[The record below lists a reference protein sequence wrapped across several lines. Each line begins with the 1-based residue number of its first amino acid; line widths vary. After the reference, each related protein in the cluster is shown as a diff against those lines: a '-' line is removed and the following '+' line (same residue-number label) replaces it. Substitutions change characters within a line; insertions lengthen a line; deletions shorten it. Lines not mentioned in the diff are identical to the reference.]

1 MATVKEDPT
10 TSSGYSSKTQMPEI
24 ILCNHFQAAVS
35 SQQFVPKME
44 FYEFDTAR
52 SNLKDRISQYQ
63 SLFKR
68 SLEDHQRNNSSELE
82 AQFERKLIELIR
94 NSCSAEFLKLHA
106 RQIAGLATAEKVL
119 DYIENVFGEETDEIR
134 KERAEED
141 LRKIARRAD
150 KGEKFSAFLKRIEI
164 IVADID
170 QEPKVREFLADNIFR
185 KNIEPANLTFLKDN
199 MMHRKSAREISEFLD
214 NRERFLCAQVS
225 FLETDRMNYFIDQA
239 TQNIGD
245 KLTGLC
251 LENNKSIDEKQNKIE
266 QKVDRFAAVV
276 EQLTATISQLEAE
289 KRQQFQSQAQPY
301 HQSVSRFQN
310 PGPYIQPQANFGNN
324 FGHHSSFQPQRFSG
338 PQNPNGPYCS
348 ECKSYGHIKRN
359 CRRIVCNNCHER
371 GHIARFCNK
380 PRVENQGQQVQQGQ
394 QGHQGPP
401 PNPQMPQPPR
411 NQNSGN

>member
-1 MATVKEDPT
+1 MATIKDETT

-68 SLEDHQRNNSSELE
+68 SLIDHQRSDSDELE
-82 AQFERKLIELIR
+82 SQFERKLIELIR
-94 NSCSAEFLKLHA
+94 NSCSAEFLKEHA

-119 DYIENVFGEETDEIR
+119 EYIENVFGEETAETK
-134 KERAEED
+134 KERAEEE

-150 KGEKFSAFLKRIEI
+150 KGEKYDAFLKRIEV

-199 MMHRKSAREISEFLD
+199 MMHRKNARQISEFLD

-251 LENNKSIDEKQNKIE
+251 LENNRSIDEKQSKLE
-266 QKVDRFAAVV
+266 QKVDRFASVV

-289 KRQQFQSQAQPY
+289 KRQNFQSQAQSY
-301 HQSVSRFQN
+301 QQSVPRFQH
-310 PGPYIQPQANFGNN
+310 PGQQTQPQANFGNN
-324 FGHHSSFQPQRFSG
+324 FGPQNSLQPQRFSG

-348 ECKSYGHIKRN
+348 ECRSYGHIKRN
-359 CRRIVCNNCHER
+359 CRQIVCNNCRER
-371 GHIARFCNK
+371 GHIARFCN
-380 PRVENQGQQVQQGQ
+380 RARAENQQGQ
-394 QGHQGPP
+394 EGQQGPQP
-401 PNPQMPQPPR
+401 GPRMPGLPR
-411 NQNSGN
+411 DQNSGN

>member
-1 MATVKEDPT
+1 MATIKDEST

-68 SLEDHQRNNSSELE
+68 SLIYHERTNSDELE
-82 AQFERKLIELIR
+82 SQFERKLIELIR
-94 NSCSAEFLKLHA
+94 NSCSAEFLKEHA

-119 DYIENVFGEETDEIR
+119 EYIENVFGEETAETK
-134 KERAEED
+134 KERAEEE

-150 KGEKFSAFLKRIEI
+150 KGEKYDAFLKRIEV

-185 KNIEPANLTFLKDN
+185 KNIEPSNLTFLKDN
-199 MMHRKSAREISEFLD
+199 MMHRKNARQISEFLD

-251 LENNKSIDEKQNKIE
+251 LENNRSIDEKQSKLE
-266 QKVDRFAAVV
+266 QKVDRFASVV

-289 KRQQFQSQAQPY
+289 KRQSFQPQAQSYQQFVP
-301 HQSVSRFQN
+301 RFQH
-310 PGPYIQPQANFGNN
+310 PGQQIQPQANFGNN
-324 FGHHSSFQPQRFSG
+324 FGPQSSFQPQRFSG
-338 PQNPNGPYCS
+338 PQNSNGPYCS
-348 ECKSYGHIKRN
+348 ECRSYGHIKRN
-359 CRRIVCNNCHER
+359 CRQIVCNNCRER

-380 PRVENQGQQVQQGQ
+380 ARAENQQGQ
-394 QGHQGPP
+394 QGQQGPQP
-401 PNPQMPQPPR
+401 GPRMPGLPR
-411 NQNSGN
+411 DQNSGN